1 MFEEEEIWAIMAAV
15 VQALGYLQREGIVY
29 GVLGTDKIF
38 INNSLVKVLDP
49 SATATDPLLIA

>member
-1 MFEEEEIWAIMAAV
+1 LATL
-15 VQALGYLQREGIVY
+15 VQALSYLQVEEIAY

-49 SATATDPLLIA
+49 SATASDPLLIS

>member
-1 MFEEEEIWAIMAAV
+1 MAAV
-15 VQALGYLQREGIVY
+15 VQALAYLEVQGIVY
-29 GVLGTDKIF
+29 GVLGADKIF